1 MLNRTQIE
9 LMQKDGSLIELS
21 KASQLVSALTGQG
34 QGDVRFYY
42 PKEMTQQDSK
52 NSDLFDDYYQAFA
65 NHIRNGAL
73 IE

>member
-1 MLNRTQIE
+1 
-9 LMQKDGSLIELS
+9 MQKDGSLIELS

-42 PKEMTQQDSK
+42 PKEMTQQNAQ

-65 NHIRNGAL
+65 SHIHNGAL
-73 IE
+73 IH